1 MENTSQL
8 DPNVEL
14 NFLKRCAV
22 GSFMVGLLFFH
33 RVIEDVVYQWFNDEV
48 WAQGL
53 YALIFVTFFI
63 YMIVAVVKTLNVNV
77 SRQAYWFGNFHDE
90 YLHYVSNQAHKYCLG
105 VLGITLLGA
114 FIGADFITEAL
125 PSLDLKDF
133 ISLIFSVISFSYSI
147 TVWYLLRADND

>member
-1 MENTSQL
+1 MGKTSQL

-14 NFLKRCAV
+14 IFLKRCAV
-22 GSFMVGLLFFH
+22 GVFMAGLFFLH
-33 RVIEDVVYQWFNDEV
+33 RVTEDVVYQWFDDEV
-48 WAQGL
+48 WTQGI

-63 YMIVAVVKTLNVNV
+63 YMIVTVVKTLNVNV

-90 YLHYVSNQAHKYCLG
+90 YLHYVNNQANKYCLG

-133 ISLIFSVISFSYSI
+133 ISLILTVISFSYSA
-147 TVWYLLRADND
+147 TVWTLLRADND